1 MGRRGGI
8 LCGGAVGEGVPYVS
22 KRVICDKTYQ
32 HRLLYH
38 YILSSVL
45 QLPSNCKHG
54 SCNISCLLD
63 CSALPH
69 SSLLSDPRPPTH
81 PPPPCP
87 FTCATTPLR
96 LRSAP
101 PLPIFDCLTPLQPLS
116 SFACPLSS
124 PPKPFL
130 RLHQSD
136 SLPCVGVQKQAG
148 NPAARAQAQI
158 CSARW
163 GRRGFPP
170 FKCA

>member
-1 MGRRGGI
+1 MTRHTNIGFYI
-8 LCGGAVGEGVPYVS
+8 ITYCHLSYSYQAIASTAVVTYRVS
-22 KRVICDKTYQ
+22 LTAQ
-32 HRLLYH
+32 
-38 YILSSVL
+38 LS
-45 QLPSNCKHG
+45 P
-54 SCNISCLLD
+54 IPASCLTHDL
-63 CSALPH
+63 
-69 SSLLSDPRPPTH
+69 RPD